1 MVRSVVLH
9 VAAALALAA
18 SLSAQTADDI
28 IAKNIQARGGLEKI
42 KAVKSMKMIGRMT
55 IGPGAEAPVVVE
67 IKRPNKM
74 RLDVTFQGMTL
85 TQSYDGK
92 KGWVINPFEGSKNA
106 EPMSPEDLKESEEQ
120 ADIDG
125 PLVDWKAKGHSVEL
139 LGKEK
144 VEGTD
149 AYKLKLTMKTGTI
162 RYVFID
168 ADSYLDIRNEEKRT
182 IRGTETE
189 TEQTIGDY
197 KDVRGMLIPHA
208 FESGAKGHPE
218 KQKITI
224 DMVQLDAPIADD
236 RFDMPAPGKEAPAE
250 KKK

>member
-1 MVRSVVLH
+1 MVRSVALH
-9 VAAALALAA
+9 VAAALALVS
-18 SLSAQTADDI
+18 SLTAQTADEI

-42 KAVKSMKMIGRMT
+42 KAVKSMKMIGRTT
-55 IGPGAEAPVVVE
+55 IAPGAEAPLTVE

-85 TQSYDGK
+85 IQSYDGK
-92 KGWVINPFEGSKNA
+92 KGWVINPFEGSKNP

-139 LGKEK
+139 IGKEK

-149 AYKLKLTMKTGTI
+149 AYKLKLTLKTGTV
-162 RYVFID
+162 RYIFID
-168 ADSYLDIRNEEKRT
+168 ADSYLAIRNEEKRT

-197 KDVRGMLIPHA
+197 KKVRGMLIPHS

-224 DMVQLDAPIADD
+224 EMIQLDATIADD
-236 RFDMPAPGKEAPAE
+236 RFEMPAPGKEAPAE
-250 KKK
+250 KK

>member
-1 MVRSVVLH
+1 MVRSVTLH
-9 VAAALALAA
+9 VAAALAFA
-18 SLSAQTADDI
+18 SSLTAQTADEI

-42 KAVKSMKMIGRMT
+42 KAVKSMKMIGRT
-55 IGPGAEAPVVVE
+55 TVGPGAEAPLTVE

-92 KGWVINPFEGSKNA
+92 KGWVINPFEGSKNP

-139 LGKEK
+139 IGKEK

-149 AYKLKLTMKTGTI
+149 AYKLKLTLKTGTV
-162 RYVFID
+162 RYIFID
-168 ADSYLDIRNEEKRT
+168 ADSYLAIRNEEKRT

-197 KDVRGMLIPHA
+197 KKVRGMLIPHF

-224 DMVQLDAPIADD
+224 EMIQLDATIADD
-236 RFDMPAPGKEAPAE
+236 RFEMPAPGKEAPAE
-250 KKK
+250 KK

>member
-1 MVRSVVLH
+1 MVRSVALH
-9 VAAALALAA
+9 VAAALAIAA
-18 SLSAQTADDI
+18 SLTAQTAQTADEI
-28 IAKNIQARGGLEKI
+28 ISKNIQARGGLEKI

-55 IGPGAEAPVVVE
+55 IGPGAEAPLTVE

-92 KGWVINPFEGSKNA
+92 KGWVINPFEGSKSA

-125 PLVDWKAKGHSVEL
+125 PLVDWKAKGHSVQL

-149 AYKLKLTMKTGTI
+149 VYKLKVTMKTGTV
-162 RYVFID
+162 RYIFID

-197 KDVRGMLIPHA
+197 KEVRGMLIPHA
-208 FESGAKGHPE
+208 FESEAKGHPE

-224 DMVQLDAPIADD
+224 EMIQ
-236 RFDMPAPGKEAPAE
+236 
-250 KKK
+250 